1 MCIIQWWSQ
10 FSRSRIQYM
19 ADIRYW
25 IEKIL
30 LEIVELKNSLEF
42 LFIFCILLKRLFFFR
57 ILMRIFPP
65 VTGSFPRPRL
75 IDRCLKSPA
84 LSWTLNTGHR
94 LLEQAGLWRKEPRK
108 ETFTRAGTPRILLAF
123 HWLTPGSPGLSL
135 VSYSPLAADPRLT
148 LVHGAGCWR
157 CWGMWSEIIEIRDR
171 PQMRPDMTHYH
182 HHSQSHKTV
191 PLWAVYFMF

>member
-1 MCIIQWWSQ
+1 MS
-10 FSRSRIQYM
+10 
-19 ADIRYW
+19 W
-25 IEKIL
+25 IEEFFGIFVHIL
-30 LEIVELKNSLEF
+30 YFVKTSVF
-42 LFIFCILLKRLFFFR
+42 LQNFNANIPPRSGQ
-57 ILMRIFPP
+57 FPP
-65 VTGSFPRPRL
+65 SL

-84 LSWTLNTGHR
+84 LSWTLNAGHR